1 MQRTHACCDNKSGLL
16 SLVEVLKVQVK
27 LALVQLV
34 VAVAICCF
42 PQPVY
47 TVQDMSGYYYTDPNS
62 LFVSPEIGYINI
74 REGVIVLYFVN
85 VWRSVTSDY
94 FVECLYFTVS
104 VCAVQT

>member
-1 MQRTHACCDNKSGLL
+1 MPF
-16 SLVEVLKVQVK
+16 
-27 LALVQLV
+27 
-34 VAVAICCF
+34 AVFLNPFILCRICL
-42 PQPVY
+42 
-47 TVQDMSGYYYTDPNS
+47 GIIILILI

-104 VCAVQT
+104 VCAV